1 MTVGEPTKGRPDGA
15 PRPVFLHTDVG
26 NAQRLVAAHG
36 ADMRYVPRWKT
47 WLIWDGRRWK
57 RDETGEVERRAKQV
71 VRAMIHEAAK
81 MENKEKASA
90 LAGWALK
97 SEASGRIKAM
107 VDLARSEPGV
117 AISYTELDQ
126 RPRKLA
132 VQNGT
137 LDLTTGQLGPFA
149 REDLLTKLVD
159 VPYHPEATCDT
170 WERTL
175 DVIFGGDAELI
186 SYVQRAIGYSLTGDT
201 SEQCLHLCH
210 GTGSNGKSTL
220 LDVLAELS
228 GEYGQ
233 QADFQTFLDRR
244 HDSGPRNDVARLAG
258 ARLVRSSEVGDHK
271 RLNEGLIKS
280 LTGGDIIT
288 ARFLYS
294 EDFEFKPQFK
304 LWLAA
309 NHKPVIR
316 GTDYAIWRRIRLIP
330 FEVTITA
337 EQADRELPKKLRG
350 EMPGILAWAV
360 EGCLRWQSDGLRPPD
375 RVLAATADYKTES
388 DVIAAFLEDC
398 CELDP
403 AYTESGGKLYTA
415 YKRWAE
421 GNGEFV
427 LTNTK
432 FGRDLTD
439 RGFNV
444 KASMNGKMRYGL
456 RLAHDTSTDLFDYRR
471 RAA

>member
-1 MTVGEPTKGRPDGA
+1 MSTADTATARPDGA

-26 NAQRLVAAHG
+26 NAQRLVASHG
-36 ADMRYVPRWKT
+36 PDMRYVPRWKT
-47 WLIWDGRRWK
+47 WLIWDGKRWK

-71 VRAMIHEAAK
+71 VRGMLHEAAHMTDGDK
-81 MENKEKASA
+81 RQQ
-90 LAGWALK
+90 LAAWALK
-97 SEASGRIKAM
+97 SEAAGRIKAM
-107 VDLARSEPGV
+107 VDLAKSEPGV
-117 AISYTELDQ
+117 AISYTALDQ
-126 RPRKLA
+126 QPRKLT

-137 LDLTTGQLGPFA
+137 LDLWTGQIGPFNRA
-149 REDLLTKLVD
+149 DLLTKLTD
-159 VPYHPEATCDT
+159 IPFDIEAPCPT

-175 DVIFGGDAELI
+175 EVIFGGDLELI
-186 SYVQRAIGYSLTGDT
+186 RYVQRAIGYSLTGDT

-258 ARLVRSSEVGDHK
+258 SRLVRSSEVGDHK

-337 EQADRELPKKLRG
+337 DQADRDLPKKLRA
-350 EMPGILAWAV
+350 ELPGILAWAV
-360 EGCLRWQSDGLRPPD
+360 AGCLMWQRDGLQPPE
-375 RVLAATADYKTES
+375 RVLAATADYKSES
-388 DVIAAFLEDC
+388 DIIAAFIDEN
-398 CELDP
+398 CEVDP
-403 AYTESGGKLYTA
+403 NYQEPSGKLYTA
-415 YKRWAE
+415 YKRWCDE
-421 GNGEFV
+421 NGEYAM
-427 LTNTK
+427 TNTR
-432 FGRDLTD
+432 FGRELTD
-439 RGFNV
+439 RGYQV
-444 KASMNGKMRYGL
+444 SRTMTGKVRKGL
-456 RLAHDTSTDLFDYRR
+456 RLAFDEKVNLWG

>member
-1 MTVGEPTKGRPDGA
+1 MSTGEPTKGRPDGA

-36 ADMRYVPRWKT
+36 ADLRYVPRWKV
-47 WLIWDGRRWK
+47 WLVWDGRRWR

-71 VRAMIHEAAK
+71 VRGMMHEAK
-81 MENKEKASA
+81 KIEDKDTRNA

-97 SEASGRIKAM
+97 SEAAGRIKAM

-117 AISYTELDQ
+117 AISYTALDQ
-126 RPRKLA
+126 QPRKLA

-137 LDLTTGQLGPFA
+137 LDLWTGQLGPFS
-149 REDLLTKLVD
+149 RDDLLTKLVD
-159 VPYHPEATCDT
+159 VPFDPEAPCET

-175 DVIFGGDAELI
+175 SVIFGGDAELI
-186 SYVQRAIGYSLTGDT
+186 GYVQRAIGYSLTGDT

-280 LTGGDIIT
+280 LTGGDVIT

-337 EQADRELPKKLRG
+337 EQADRELPKKLRA
-350 EMPGILAWAV
+350 ELPGILAWAV
-360 EGCLRWQSDGLRPPD
+360 AGCLMWQRDGLRPPE
-375 RVLAATADYKTES
+375 RVLAATADYKSES

-403 AYTESGGKLYTA
+403 SYTESGGKLYTA
-415 YKRWAE
+415 YKRWADD
-421 GNGEFV
+421 NGEFV

-432 FGRDLTD
+432 FGRDLSD
-439 RGFNV
+439 RGYVAKSSF
-444 KASMNGKMRYGL
+444 NGKMRHGL
-456 RLAHDTSTDLFDYRR
+456 RLAHGEALDMWGKRR
-471 RAA
+471 NAS

>member
-1 MTVGEPTKGRPDGA
+1 MGTRPESTPRTKWQ
-15 PRPVFLHTDVG
+15 HTDVG
-26 NAQRLVAAHG
+26 NAQRLVATHG
-36 ADMRYVPRWKT
+36 ADIRWVSRWKT
-47 WLIWDGRRWK
+47 WIVWDGRRWR
-57 RDETGEVERRAKQV
+57 RDENGEVERRAKSV
-71 VRAMIHEAAK
+71 VRDMYLDAAKAPEDQRAALAGHAMRSEAAGRIRAMIE
-81 MENKEKASA
+81 
-90 LAGWALK
+90 
-97 SEASGRIKAM
+97 
-107 VDLARSEPGV
+107 LARSEPGV
-117 AISYTELDQ
+117 AISYSALDQ
-126 RPRKLA
+126 QSRKMT

-137 LDLTTGQLGPFA
+137 LDLWAGTLGPFDRA
-149 REDLLTKLVD
+149 DLSTKLVD
-159 VPYHPEATCDT
+159 VPFDIDAPCET

-175 DVIFGGDAELI
+175 GVLFGGDAELVR
-186 SYVQRAIGYSLTGDT
+186 YVQRAVGYSLTGDT

-337 EQADRELPKKLRG
+337 DQADRDLPRKLRA
-350 EMPGILAWAV
+350 ELPGILAWAV
-360 EGCLRWQSDGLRPPD
+360 SGCQMWLRDGLQPPE
-375 RVLAATADYKTES
+375 RVLAATADYKSES
-388 DVIAAFLEDC
+388 DIIAAFIDEN
-398 CELDP
+398 CEVDGGYQE
-403 AYTESGGKLYTA
+403 AGGKLYTS
-415 YKRWAE
+415 YKRWCE
-421 GNGEFV
+421 ENGEYAM
-427 LTNTK
+427 TNTR
-432 FGRDLTD
+432 FGRELTD
-439 RGFNV
+439 RGYHNHKTMGV
-444 KASMNGKMRYGL
+444 KMRKGL
-456 RLAHDTSTDLFDYRR
+456 RLAHEERPNFFGK
-471 RAA
+471 AA

>member
-1 MTVGEPTKGRPDGA
+1 MSDVTQDRPAGRPDGA

-26 NAQRLVAAHG
+26 NAQRLVAHHG

-47 WLIWDGRRWK
+47 WLVWDGRRWQ

-71 VRAMIHEAAK
+71 VRQMMHEAAQLDG
-81 MENKEKASA
+81 EKRAA

-97 SEASGRIKAM
+97 SEQSGRIKAM
-107 VDLARSEPGV
+107 VDLAKTEPRV
-117 AISYTELDQ
+117 AISYTALDQ
-126 RPRKLA
+126 QPRKLT

-137 LDLTTGQLGPFA
+137 LDLWTGQLGPFD
-149 REDLLTKLVD
+149 RTDLLTKLTD
-159 VPYHPEATCDT
+159 IPFDQDAPCET
-170 WERTL
+170 WEKTL
-175 DVIFGGDAELI
+175 SVIFGGDAELI
-186 SYVQRAIGYSLTGDT
+186 RYVQRAIGYSLTGDT

-220 LDVLAELS
+220 LDILAELS

-258 ARLVRSSEVGDHK
+258 SRLVRSSEVGDHK

-337 EQADRELPKKLRG
+337 EQADRDLPKKLKA

-360 EGCLRWQSDGLRPPD
+360 AGCLMWQRDGLQPPE
-375 RVLAATADYKTES
+375 RVLAATADYKSES
-388 DVIAAFLEDC
+388 DIIAAFIDEN
-398 CELDP
+398 CEVGSGLSEP
-403 AYTESGGKLYTA
+403 GGKLYNA
-415 YKRWAE
+415 YKRWCDE
-421 GNGEFV
+421 NGEHAM
-427 LTNTK
+427 TNTR
-432 FGRDLTD
+432 FGRELGD
-439 RGFNV
+439 RGFSV
-444 KASMNGKMRYGL
+444 TKSMGLKVRHGL
-456 RLAHDTSTDLFDYRR
+456 RLSFDEKPNFWG

>member
-1 MTVGEPTKGRPDGA
+1 MADTTHERPAGRPEGA

-36 ADMRYVPRWKT
+36 ADLRYVPRWKT
-47 WLIWDGRRWK
+47 WLIWDGKRWK

-71 VRAMIHEAAK
+71 VRGMLHEAAK
-81 MENKEKASA
+81 MEDGEKRAQLASW
-90 LAGWALK
+90 GLK
-97 SEASGRIKAM
+97 SEAAGRIKAM

-117 AISYTELDQ
+117 AISYTALDQ
-126 RPRKLA
+126 QPRKIV

-137 LDLTTGQLGPFA
+137 LDLWTGQLGPFNRA
-149 REDLLTKLVD
+149 DLMTKLTD
-159 VPYHPEATCDT
+159 IPFDIEAPCPT
-170 WERTL
+170 WEQTMS
-175 DVIFGGDAELI
+175 VIFGGDQDLI
-186 SYVQRAIGYSLTGDT
+186 SYVQRAIGYSLSGDT

-258 ARLVRSSEVGDHK
+258 SRLVRSSEVGDHK

-337 EQADRELPKKLRG
+337 EQADRDLPRKLRA
-350 EMPGILAWAV
+350 ELPGILAWAV
-360 EGCLRWQSDGLRPPD
+360 AGCLLWQQNGLRPPE
-375 RVLAATADYKTES
+375 RVLAATADYKSES
-388 DVIAAFLEDC
+388 DIIAAFIEENCDVDANYQ
-398 CELDP
+398 EP
-403 AYTESGGKLYTA
+403 SGKLYTA
-415 YKRWAE
+415 YKRWCDE
-421 GNGEFV
+421 NGEYAM
-427 LTNTK
+427 TNTR
-432 FGRDLTD
+432 FGRELTD
-439 RGFNV
+439 RGYQV
-444 KASMNGKMRYGL
+444 VRMMTGKVRRGL
-456 RLAHDTSTDLFDYRR
+456 RLAFDEKTNLWG

>member
-1 MTVGEPTKGRPDGA
+1 MTSARPNGA
-15 PRPVFLHTDVG
+15 PRAVFLLTDVG
-26 NAQRLVAAHG
+26 NAQRLVAQHG
-36 ADMRYVPRWKT
+36 PDLRFVPRWKT
-47 WLIWDGRRWK
+47 WLVWDGRRWR

-71 VRAMIHEAAK
+71 VRGMLHEAA
-81 MENKEKASA
+81 ELEGDARTQ

-97 SEASGRIKAM
+97 SEAAGRIKAM
-107 VDLARSEPGV
+107 VDLARSEPGI
-117 AISYTELDQ
+117 AISYTALDQ
-126 RPRKLA
+126 QPRKMT

-137 LDLTTGQLGPFA
+137 LDLWTGQLGPFD
-149 REDLLTKLVD
+149 RTDLITKLTD
-159 VPYHPEATCDT
+159 IPFDIEAPCPT
-170 WERTL
+170 WEHTL
-175 DVIFGGDAELI
+175 RVIFGDDEALI
-186 SYVQRAIGYSLTGDT
+186 RYVQRAIGYSLTGDT

-258 ARLVRSSEVGDHK
+258 SRLVRSSEVGDHK

-337 EQADRELPKKLRG
+337 EQADRDLPKKLRA
-350 EMPGILAWAV
+350 ELPGILAWAIA
-360 EGCLRWQSDGLRPPD
+360 GCLMWQREGLQPPE
-375 RVLAATADYKTES
+375 RVLAATADYKSES
-388 DVIAAFLEDC
+388 DIIAAFIEEN
-398 CELDP
+398 CEVGS
-403 AYTESGGKLYTA
+403 AYQEPSGKLYTA
-415 YKRWAE
+415 YKRWCDE
-421 GNGEFV
+421 NGEYAM
-427 LTNTK
+427 TNTR
-432 FGRDLTD
+432 FGRELTD
-439 RGFNV
+439 RGYSS
-444 KASMNGKMRYGL
+444 ARLMTGKVRKGL
-456 RLAHDTSTDLFDYRR
+456 RLAFDEKGNFWG